1 MHHSELGHDIP
12 RSNTPPDPQQMAAM
26 EERFKRTNEDI
37 PMNRMAEADELAGLA
52 VLLASDAS
60 SYITGQIFAQDG
72 GRSAK
77 H

>member
-1 MHHSELGHDIP
+1 
-12 RSNTPPDPQQMAAM
+12 
-26 EERFKRTNEDI
+26 
-37 PMNRMAEADELAGLA
+37 MNRTGEAEELAGLA

-72 GRSAK
+72 GRSCK